1 MNGKEERQK
10 YKNEVAKRHFR
21 YNRYLLLRYSLA
33 ILFFSNIYWGLAL
46 LLDQKR
52 AVLLPLG
59 LLVLSLGAISEHVK
73 LYNQKEQAPP
83 RLQLNFYYHLIQLG
97 ANLFLL
103 GLTFLT
109 FDFTKLFPFFTNS
122 SQARGLL
129 LTLLLTG
136 SLLSL
141 LCLRRMRLIHQN
153 KDKHYGYIKEYE
165 KAFK

>member
-10 YKNEVAKRHFR
+10 YKSEVAKRHFR

-33 ILFFSNIYWGLAL
+33 ILFFSNLYWGLAL

-52 AVLLPLG
+52 TFLLPFG

-73 LYNQKEQAPP
+73 LYSQKEQASP
-83 RLQLNFYYHLIQLG
+83 RLQLNFYYHLVQLG
-97 ANLFLL
+97 VNLFLSSFV
-103 GLTFLT
+103 FLSV
-109 FDFTKLFPFFTNS
+109 DFTKLFPFFTNS
-122 SQARGLL
+122 SQARWLL
-129 LTLLLTG
+129 IAWLLVG
-136 SLLSL
+136 SFLSL
-141 LCLRRMRLIHQN
+141 LCLRRMHLIHQN